1 MRKIIPG
8 KLVAPLA
15 GARPAALVLL
25 AAIVWLHALNPAP
38 VDILRTRVFDLYQ
51 NIRPR
56 PPLEQSP
63 VAIADIDEKSLEVY
77 GQWPWPR
84 TLIARVVQ
92 AMKDAGALVIGFD
105 VVFAEG
111 DRTSPEYASRFM
123 AGLDELTFEKL
134 QALPRN
140 DVILARRLRE
150 VKAVLGQPVTGHAR
164 AAGNDRPRKTSVNT
178 IGDVVDFIPHS
189 PGLVRNVEELEVAAA
204 GLGLFSLLPERDGII
219 RRVPAVMRVAD
230 TIYPTLS
237 LELMRV
243 ALGRTSI
250 DIRARPE
257 VGIDAVRIADFVIP
271 TDRLGRLWVYFA
283 PRDTLRTYSVHD
295 ILSGKIAPEELKNRI
310 VVLGTSAAGLL
321 DVQATPLDGA
331 VPGVEVHVQILDMI
345 LSGNHLHRPGWARSA
360 ETLVT
365 LLAGLLLV
373 LSVPLL
379 GAVTSLAASGGV
391 AAALAGGSWWL
402 FHRHGIL
409 FDASYPIIAAMLVFG
424 LLTFWSYLRE
434 ETEKRRIRT
443 MFGQYMSPALVEE
456 LSRRPDRLQ
465 LGGETRE
472 LTMLFCDV
480 RDFTSISE
488 GYKSDPQGLAAIVN
502 RLLTPLSE
510 AILEHKGTID
520 KYIGDCV
527 MAFWN
532 APMDD
537 PDHRAHACEAAL
549 AMHEALERLNAE
561 LREEAAANDGTFVPF
576 KMGTGVNSGQVIVGN
591 IGSEIRFDYSV
602 LGDAVNLASRL
613 ETQSKI
619 YGVDTIVGEDTARP
633 LEERFALLEL
643 DRVAVPGKTES
654 RRIFALMGGAD
665 RAATPAFRALR
676 KRNGEML
683 AAYREER
690 WADAEALAR
699 ELRELPDG
707 PGGTYYELF
716 LERIAELRDRAPA
729 GRSPS

>member
-189 PGLVRNVEELEVAAA
+189 PGLVRNVEELEAAAA

-373 LSVPLL
+373 LSGFFSGSETALTASSRGKLRAQADKGSRGAQKALDITDDNERLIGSVLL
-379 GAVTSLAASGGV
+379 GNNLVNILAASLATALFTRIFGESGV
-391 AAALAGGSWWL
+391 ALAT
-402 FHRHGIL
+402 
-409 FDASYPIIAAMLVFG
+409 LVMT
-424 LLTFWSYLRE
+424 L
-434 ETEKRRIRT
+434 
-443 MFGQYMSPALVEE
+443 
-456 LSRRPDRLQ
+456 
-465 LGGETRE
+465 LGGMFSFFGPAIGAAT
-472 LTMLFCDV
+472 LFV
-480 RDFTSISE
+480 
-488 GYKSDPQGLAAIVN
+488 
-502 RLLTPLSE
+502 
-510 AILEHKGTID
+510 
-520 KYIGDCV
+520 
-527 MAFWN
+527 
-532 APMDD
+532 
-537 PDHRAHACEAAL
+537 
-549 AMHEALERLNAE
+549 LERLTNE
-561 LREEAAANDGTFVPF
+561 YTEYWPT
-576 KMGTGVNSGQVIVGN
+576 
-591 IGSEIRFDYSV
+591 V
-602 LGDAVNLASRL
+602 LGAILLA
-613 ETQSKI
+613 I
-619 YGVDTIVGEDTARP
+619 
-633 LEERFALLEL
+633 LL
-643 DRVAVPGKTES
+643 
-654 RRIFALMGGAD
+654 F
-665 RAATPAFRALR
+665 
-676 KRNGEML
+676 
-683 AAYREER
+683 
-690 WADAEALAR
+690 
-699 ELRELPDG
+699 LPDG
-707 PGGTYYELF
+707 L
-716 LERIAELRDRAPA
+716 A
-729 GRSPS
+729 GLARKFRVRFGEGR